1 MTRRRILLLAAALT
15 GALWLA
21 GCASA
26 FRTSKPELP
35 PFRDAS
41 MSLQAAS
48 DVITPGKT
56 TKAGALE
63 TLGQAT
69 VVKFDSGFEVWVY
82 RAHSS
87 KASNVDAAP
96 AEFVILFTPEGV
108 ASKTRL
114 RPSIGSPDGKSG
126 G

>member
-1 MTRRRILLLAAALT
+1 MIRSRHLLVVSALA

-26 FRTSKPELP
+26 FRTSKPEP
-35 PFRDAS
+35 PAFRDAS

-48 DVITPGKT
+48 DSVAIGKT
-56 TKAGALE
+56 TKAQTLAAL
-63 TLGQAT
+63 GPAT

-82 RAHSS
+82 RV
-87 KASNVDAAP
+87 KARNAEVSP
-96 AEFVILFTPEGV
+96 AEFVILFTPDGIV
-108 ASKTRL
+108 SKTRI
-114 RPSIGSPDGKSG
+114 RPQDGKMG